1 MTQERAVR
9 WVIRSVIIA
18 VVLLFALL
26 ALGSPLSRQLF
37 LNGLAIGGVYAIFSV
52 GYTLVFSILR
62 IINFA
67 HGAVFAIGA
76 YFTYLLTGEV
86 TKRNG
91 LLVEFGLGISLPFPV
106 AVILGGLL
114 AGVLSMLL
122 ERLFFRPLRAKG
134 ADPLL
139 SLVTSLGVAIALV
152 NIIRLLVG
160 NEPYAYPPNPFGT
173 LPASLNL
180 GSDAVPF
187 RIRTVPLIIFI
198 TSMVLVGLL
207 TLLINYTKTGK
218 ALRAVAE
225 DTTTS
230 SLLGINTDNLIRL
243 TFFLSGMIGG
253 IAGSL
258 VGLSFTITGPTFGI
272 DYGLKGLAV
281 IVLGGLG
288 SISGSVAGGLVI
300 GMSEAYVPSNLVG
313 FKDAIAFAVLFI
325 VLLIRPQGLL
335 GRSYI
340 QKV

>member
-1 MTQERAVR
+1 
-9 WVIRSVIIA
+9 
-18 VVLLFALL
+18 
-26 ALGSPLSRQLF
+26 
-37 LNGLAIGGVYAIFSV
+37 
-52 GYTLVFSILR
+52 
-62 IINFA
+62 
-67 HGAVFAIGA
+67 
-76 YFTYLLTGEV
+76 
-86 TKRNG
+86 
-91 LLVEFGLGISLPFPV
+91 
-106 AVILGGLL
+106 
-114 AGVLSMLL
+114 
-122 ERLFFRPLRAKG
+122 
-134 ADPLL
+134 
-139 SLVTSLGVAIALV
+139 
-152 NIIRLLVG
+152 
-160 NEPYAYPPNPFGT
+160 
-173 LPASLNL
+173 
-180 GSDAVPF
+180 
-187 RIRTVPLIIFI
+187 
-198 TSMVLVGLL
+198 VLVGLL